1 MEVVAGR
8 TQSNNKSNDLIK
20 DMESAA
26 SAASIKAGGRFSNF
40 AVDGVSCE
48 PAHVWLTIYKF
59 LSSEKNYLG
68 STDPNHN
75 GNPWLYQIIA
85 PGGDESVSLGSYM
98 LDTSFSFFLSF
109 FRSGHRGP

>member
-85 PGGDESVSLGSYM
+85 PGGDESVYLGSYM
-98 LDTSFSFFLSF
+98 LDTSFFFLSF
-109 FRSGHRGP
+109 FL